1 MGRNNRKL
9 VERKN
14 ALIMTNNDLARQ
26 ASPLKSEPVSHG
38 RIDHQSHAYA
48 DQYFFSST
56 YPP

>member
-9 VERKN
+9 IERKN

-26 ASPLKSEPVSHG
+26 ASPTESQPDGHDK
-38 RIDHQSHAYA
+38 IDLQSHAYA